1 MIKMNKEF
9 KYGIGHLTPE
19 LALQI
24 ANGDVSGII
33 AEEVK
38 ARIIKNYETV
48 QKIAKGKKIVYSVN
62 TGFGSLCTTIIS
74 KEETGKLQENLLKS
88 HSVGIGEPIEQNY
101 QN

>member
-1 MIKMNKEF
+1 MSRAF
-9 KYGIGHLTPE
+9 KYGIGHLTPD

-33 AEEVK
+33 IEDVK
-38 ARIIKNYETV
+38 SRVIKNYETV

-88 HSVGIGEPIEQNY
+88 HSAGRWILLLV
-101 QN
+101 